1 MGDTTD
7 GDSDN
12 MAWQDVTRK
21 RKGRNDSS
29 GSSISGLEVSNMV
42 KKVKASEKE
51 DEETDWKVMITF
63 KNEGGHFHLL
73 KLTKAIEKEMGKIKF
88 AKYLSNKRLLIFAK
102 NQQQRDKLLKAK
114 TLNGERISAHS
125 PGNAAKL
132 HSLQKKRCYL

>member
-29 GSSISGLEVSNMV
+29 GSSVSGLEVSDMV
-42 KKVKASEKE
+42 KKAKASEKE

-63 KNEGGHFHLL
+63 KNEGGHFHPL
-73 KLTKAIEKEMGKIKF
+73 KLTKAMEKKW
-88 AKYLSNKRLLIFAK
+88 AKS
-102 NQQQRDKLLKAK
+102 
-114 TLNGERISAHS
+114 
-125 PGNAAKL
+125 
-132 HSLQKKRCYL
+132 SLQNT